1 MAARRRTSR
10 KPATRRRS
18 TSKPMISLLSA
29 AESYMLANAALQA
42 TAGVNPVE
50 FVTGKVNGNFNPGA
64 DGYSIVTL
72 PELLGFSKSGW
83 SLDKIGGEFGTKTAM
98 DALRYNFNKNGAAA
112 IGAMIAV
119 PVAFRLAR
127 KALGKP
133 LINPA
138 NRLLK
143 QAGIASVVKV

>member
-1 MAARRRTSR
+1 
-10 KPATRRRS
+10 
-18 TSKPMISLLSA
+18 MISLLSA
-29 AESYMLANAALQA
+29 AESYILANAALQA

-50 FVTGKVNGNFNPGA
+50 FVTGKVEGKWNPGG

-143 QAGIASVVKV
+143 QASLSSIIKV